1 MVISMSESF
10 TTTADSTKN
19 FTFERKGP
27 PGEIF
32 RFLYNVDSLQD
43 SLRVKEIDSACRIAF
58 DKEGMNVPISILKDT
73 TINRRERIPP
83 EEMRVPNKIT
93 IGFSASCYL

>member
-1 MVISMSESF
+1 MVISMNKSF
-10 TTTADSTKN
+10 SRTGDSTKD
-19 FTFERKGP
+19 FMYERKGP

-58 DKEGMNVPISILKDT
+58 DKEGMNIPISILKDT
-73 TINRRERIPP
+73 NVHRRE
-83 EEMRVPNKIT
+83 
-93 IGFSASCYL
+93 S